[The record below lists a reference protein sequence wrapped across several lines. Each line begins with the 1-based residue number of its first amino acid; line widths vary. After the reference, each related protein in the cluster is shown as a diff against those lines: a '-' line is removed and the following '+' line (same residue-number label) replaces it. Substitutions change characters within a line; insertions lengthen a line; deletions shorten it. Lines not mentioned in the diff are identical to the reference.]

1 MVNNVVGCLSP
12 DLNYDLLCEKIL
24 KGGLTI
30 ISQSY
35 IRDNKIMITPKNGES
50 YIRDN
55 RIMITP
61 KNGERIE
68 DIVLSK
74 CFFFQKHC

>member
-1 MVNNVVGCLSP
+1 M
-12 DLNYDLLCEKIL
+12 
-24 KGGLTI
+24 
-30 ISQSY
+30 ISQ
-35 IRDNKIMITPKNGES
+35 S

-74 CFFFQKHC
+74 CLFIFFKNIVDVSYN